1 MPRIKTNVRDAL
13 NSPETHKAIAVL
25 AHVHAAMRLVR
36 QLSPPTLEGL
46 RDEFEHMANKRTGPR
61 GELPASRKTSPLSST
76 SERNIANRWTAHY
89 RVVRGAYHFRHG
101 VVQRIPSFVARRR
114 RDAGRRPNLTLF

>member
-25 AHVHAAMRLVR
+25 DHVYAAMRLLR
-36 QLSPPTLEGL
+36 ELSPPALEGL

-61 GELPASRKTSPLSST
+61 GELNRAWAAFTTQMLADARTRTRKPEFAL
-76 SERNIANRWTAHY
+76 
-89 RVVRGAYHFRHG
+89 
-101 VVQRIPSFVARRR
+101 
-114 RDAGRRPNLTLF
+114 